1 LEVLVQVMG
10 DKETERRMM
19 GIGLTLDSDIGDS
32 ELGMDTVV
40 TSNDTTVEVPGH
52 PKCRKAP
59 RQQDIDA
66 LNGCLCGEVLQPSSN
81 GVLKCK
87 QAGCDTISDVY
98 HWRLHPATGF
108 VTLAKRL
115 V

>member
-1 LEVLVQVMG
+1 MEVPVQVMG
-10 DKETERRMM
+10 GKETEHRMT

-40 TSNDTTVEVPGH
+40 TSNDTTVEVPGR

-66 LNGCLCGEVLQPSSN
+66 LNGCLCGEVLQPLLN

-87 QAGCDTISDVY
+87 QAGCETQWVAFIWN
-98 HWRLHPATGF
+98 HF
-108 VTLAKRL
+108 N
-115 V
+115 